1 MPVARKIAYN
11 VVFNSLFKVFSTVV
25 LSLYSIRLITEY
37 LGPDGFGKYATILA
51 FFAFFSALVDLGLAQ
66 VTVREISRE
75 GADEK
80 SIFGKIFT
88 LRLLSSSA
96 IIVLAP
102 LVLFFFNY
110 EKDLKIGILFA
121 AVAVF
126 FSSASLLLNG
136 IFQKNLAMDR
146 VAMVEFFG
154 KFLQVVL
161 VTLIVKN
168 DWGFLAIASTLL
180 ASLSFN
186 AIIVFFLS
194 RSFIRFGLDWD
205 AAYWKNFLR
214 ESSPLAATAMI
225 TFAYF
230 KLDTIILSVLKSS
243 ADVGIYNVAY
253 KIMENLIFF
262 PAMLAGLILPL
273 LSRTLFTDKALFE
286 DIVDKTFKVFLLIV
300 FPLVVGTWVLAPEI
314 ITIISGTGFGESARV
329 LRILAFALGCIFFGH
344 YFTMIL
350 IVSNAQKK
358 LMKALM
364 VAAVFNISINFI
376 FIPKYSYIGAAFVSL
391 ATEFLV
397 VVLLSTL
404 AFREIRF
411 RPSFKPVFP
420 IAVATLLMGGAMYIF
435 DHFSFIV
442 AGVAGVVAY
451 MAGLWLTKVVTYREI
466 RMIFSNKDTEPVL
479 TDGPIS

>member
-1 MPVARKIAYN
+1 MTVARKIAYN

-25 LSLYSIRLITEY
+25 LSLYAIRLITEY
-37 LGPDGFGKYATILA
+37 LGPEGFGKYATVLA
-51 FFAFFSALVDLGLAQ
+51 FFAFFSALADLGLAQ

-80 SIFGKIFT
+80 NILSKVFT
-88 LRLLSSSA
+88 LRLLSSTT
-96 IIVLAP
+96 IIIFAP

-110 EKDLKIGILFA
+110 ERDLKIGILIA
-121 AVAVF
+121 ALAVF

-146 VAMVEFFG
+146 VAMVEFLG

-161 VTLIVKN
+161 VAFIVKN
-168 DWGFLAIASTLL
+168 DLGFLAIAATLL
-180 ASLSFN
+180 IALSFN
-186 AIIVFFLS
+186 ATVAFFLS
-194 RSFIRFGLDWD
+194 RSFVKFPLHWD
-205 AAYWKNFLR
+205 VPYWKGFLK
-214 ESSPLAATAMI
+214 ESSPLAATALI

-273 LSRTLFTDKALFE
+273 LSRTMFSDRPQFE
-286 DIVDKTFKVFLLIV
+286 DIIDKTFKVFLLIV
-300 FPLVVGTWVLAPEI
+300 FPLVVGTWILAPDI
-314 ITIISGTGFGESARV
+314 VTIISGSGFTESVKVLRV
-329 LRILAFALGCIFFGH
+329 LVFVLGCIFFGH

-364 VAAVFNISINFI
+364 IAAVFNISLNLYL
-376 FIPKYSYIGAAFVSL
+376 IPKYSYMGAAFVSL

-404 AFREIRF
+404 AFREILF
-411 RPSFKPVFP
+411 RPSFRP
-420 IAVATLLMGGAMYIF
+420 ITRIALSTFIMAVAIYFLEPI
-435 DHFSFIV
+435 SFIL
-442 AGVAGVVAY
+442 
-451 MAGLWLTKVVTYREI
+451 AGLGGVIAYAFGLWVTRVVTYREVK
-466 RMIFSNKDTEPVL
+466 MILSNKDVDPGMPEV
-479 TDGPIS
+479 PIS